1 MSFNMTSSYISY
13 QTTDVCCIG
22 LFQVYYL
29 STCFIGEEFIV
40 HDLSRLCENNSE
52 FEIHGALLLLQ
63 PENVFL
69 NIWVDNFSRNFLYL
83 IQVAKVGQEL
93 KLKKSLKGEDLKT
106 GMKLGLADKSFFF

>member
-1 MSFNMTSSYISY
+1 MC
-13 QTTDVCCIG
+13 VG
-22 LFQVYYL
+22 LFYVWYTIYYL

-93 KLKKSLKGEDLKT
+93 K
-106 GMKLGLADKSFFF
+106 

>member
-1 MSFNMTSSYISY
+1 MGIYTI
-13 QTTDVCCIG
+13 
-22 LFQVYYL
+22 YYL

-40 HDLSRLCENNSE
+40 HDLSRLGENNSKL
-52 FEIHGALLLLQ
+52 EIHGALLLLQ

-93 KLKKSLKGEDLKT
+93 K
-106 GMKLGLADKSFFF
+106 